1 MTLKTSAR
9 VRIAL
14 SATALIA
21 AMAAVDPARAGD
33 DGSGDL
39 LDVAKGVLMFGITS
53 SPDEKPQ
60 IDYRERAPLVLPKDR
75 GGLPPPTER
84 ARRPDW
90 PNDPDVAARA
100 AAAAEARAPRS
111 VVPGQATR
119 VSAHELA
126 AGRVPGGGAADTQT
140 EEGCRSFG
148 GDRACAWMH
157 PDRLR
162 SLGVKREERN
172 RVPVGSEPDRAY
184 LTQPPKGY
192 RRVTQD
198 TGGGVVKP
206 VIAEDT
212 PNIGGFLRNPFG
224 KKDDDD

>member
-1 MTLKTSAR
+1 MMLKTSAR
-9 VRIAL
+9 IRIAL
-14 SATALIA
+14 SATALCA
-21 AMAAVDPARAGD
+21 ALAASGAARAGD

-39 LDVAKGVLMFGITS
+39 WDVAKGVLMFGITS
-53 SPDEKPQ
+53 SPEEKPQ

-75 GGLPPPTER
+75 AGLPPPAQR

-100 AAAAEARAPRS
+100 AAAASARAPRS
-111 VVPGQATR
+111 TVPGQSTQ

-126 AGRVPGGGAADTQT
+126 AGRVIGGGAADTQT
-140 EEGCRSFG
+140 EEGCRGYG
-148 GDRACAWMH
+148 GDRGCTWMN

-162 SLGVKREERN
+162 SLGVKREEKAAL
-172 RVPVGSEPDRAY
+172 PVGSEPDRAY

-192 RRVTQD
+192 RRVTQQV
-198 TGGGVVKP
+198 GGGVVKP
-206 VIAEDT
+206 VEGEET

-224 KKDDDD
+224 KKDDDE